1 MNGPT
6 PAPSAHGVHGA
17 LGDLVPE
24 PLVWL
29 NGELTPL
36 SEARVPVLD
45 RGFIFGDGIYEVLPV
60 YALAAEGEH
69 RKVRVPFRIAQHL
82 ARLARSLAK
91 VSIAN
96 PFDEAGWCA
105 LMARVIEANETA
117 GAIARDEHAI
127 VYVQVTR
134 GVAKRAHA
142 FPADVRPTVFVM
154 ANPMHLPT
162 DAQRAA
168 GVACVTAE
176 DRRWLNCDIKSTSLL
191 GNVLMAQH
199 AVEHG
204 VFETIQLR
212 DGWLTEASSSNVWLV
227 KGGALFAPPK
237 SHLLL
242 EGIRYGFVEELARE
256 CGIRFEA
263 RQIDE
268 AALRDADEILVTSA
282 TKEVLPVTSLDGK
295 AVGGGEPG
303 PVYAALYAAYQRA
316 KARSAAGAHAQRF
329 QTIAAAS
336 LQGTGK

>member
-6 PAPSAHGVHGA
+6 PAPGASGVP
-17 LGDLVPE
+17 GDMAPE

-45 RGFIFGDGIYEVLPV
+45 RGFIFGDGIYEVVPV
-60 YALAAEGEH
+60 YALAVVGGH
-69 RKVRVPFRIAQHL
+69 RTVRVPFRVAQHL
-82 ARLARSLAK
+82 ARLAR
-91 VSIAN
+91 
-96 PFDEAGWCA
+96 
-105 LMARVIEANETA
+105 VIEANEAA
-117 GAIARDEHAI
+117 GALARDEHAS
-127 VYVQVTR
+127 VYLQVTR

-142 FPADVRPTVFVM
+142 FPADVRPTVLVM
-154 ANPMHLPT
+154 ANPMRLPT
-162 DAQRAA
+162 DAQRAG

-204 VFETIQLR
+204 VFETILLR
-212 DGWLTEASSSNVWLV
+212 DGWLTEASSSNVWV
-227 KGGALFAPPK
+227 AQDGALFAPPK

-268 AALRDADEILVTSA
+268 AALRAADEILVTSA
-282 TKEVLPVTSLDGK
+282 TKEVLPVTSLDGN
-295 AVGGGEPG
+295 AVGSGQPG

-316 KARSAAGAHAQRF
+316 KARLAAGAHAQCF

-336 LQGTGK
+336 LQGAGK